1 MATDPA
7 ATAPPLHSDL
17 AALAPLLGTWEGE
30 GHGSYPTI
38 DAFGYGEQVR
48 FWHNGKP
55 FLAYS
60 QRTWALDD
68 GRPLHAESGY
78 LRGRPGGLVE
88 LTMAHPTGLVE
99 LLAGTV
105 ASEGDGCR
113 IELASTLVAGTATAK
128 RVDAV
133 TRTVV
138 VRGEVL
144 TYDLAM
150 AAVGQPLTHHLRA
163 ELDHKA

>member
-1 MATDPA
+1 MATNRA
-7 ATAPPLHSDL
+7 ATPPHADLTAL
-17 AALAPLLGTWEGE
+17 AALLGTWEGH
-30 GHGSYPTI
+30 GHGTYPTI
-38 DAFGYGEQVR
+38 EAFDYGEQVR
-48 FWHNGKP
+48 FWHVGKP
-55 FLAYS
+55 FLAYT

-78 LRGRPGGLVE
+78 WRSRPGGLVE

-105 ASEGDGCR
+105 SADRDGSR

-133 TRTVV
+133 TRTVLV
-138 VRGEVL
+138 GHGVL
-144 TYDLAM
+144 RYDLAM

-163 ELDHKA
+163 ELHRVDS